1 MDVQIEQ
8 SWKQHLAPEFEKPYF
23 VKLTKFVRQE

>member
-8 SWKQHLAPEFEKPYF
+8 SWKQHLDPEFEKTYF
-23 VKLTKFVRQE
+23 VKLTKFVRQ